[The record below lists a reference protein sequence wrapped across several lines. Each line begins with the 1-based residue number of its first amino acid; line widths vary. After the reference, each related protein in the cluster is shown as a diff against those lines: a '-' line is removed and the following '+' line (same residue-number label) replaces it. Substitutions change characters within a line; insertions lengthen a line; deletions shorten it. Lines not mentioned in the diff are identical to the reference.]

1 MHWGQIKTLLI
12 VSFLILDVY
21 LFMQVMEKKEE
32 ADIGILEQEPSTIE
46 EQLKAESITY
56 KNLPDEVEEET
67 YISVT
72 QRSFH
77 IEELKEEDPYSNQ
90 DTTLLTQHVL
100 LSQLDKPVEIDE
112 NINLEEMGEIF
123 KDIVYYADEYTYWNW
138 NKEANVIVLFQRKEG
153 LPIYYNQNGLVLL
166 FLNDKNEITYYVQTM
181 LDEAET
187 LAEKKKLMEPI
198 RAIETLY
205 NANELKPGDMIT
217 KVSLGFHTRVPFEAG
232 VQVFAPIWKVNVNG
246 ERDYFVNAIEGFTFS
261 SSENDFL
268 TEVIDV
274 TLAKTEDRSKFEK
287 LVKDLQDRLRSIETS
302 G

>member
-21 LFMQVMEKKEE
+21 LFIQVMEKKEE

-77 IEELKEEDPYSNQ
+77 IEELKEEEPYKNQ
-90 DTTLLTQHVL
+90 HTTLLTQHVL
-100 LSQLDKPVEIDE
+100 LSQLDKPVTMNEDISRE
-112 NINLEEMGEIF
+112 RMKETF
-123 KDIVYYADEYTYWNW
+123 KKIVYYADEYSYWNW

-166 FLNDKNEITYYVQTM
+166 FLNNENEITHYVQTM

-187 LAEKKKLMEPI
+187 L
-198 RAIETLY
+198 
-205 NANELKPGDMIT
+205 
-217 KVSLGFHTRVPFEAG
+217 
-232 VQVFAPIWKVNVNG
+232 
-246 ERDYFVNAIEGFTFS
+246 
-261 SSENDFL
+261 
-268 TEVIDV
+268 
-274 TLAKTEDRSKFEK
+274 
-287 LVKDLQDRLRSIETS
+287 
-302 G
+302 

>member
-77 IEELKEEDPYSNQ
+77 IEELKGEEPYKNQ

-100 LSQLDKPVEIDE
+100 LSQLNQPVEIDE
-112 NINLEEMGEIF
+112 NISREDMEETF
-123 KDIVYYADEYTYWNW
+123 NDLVYYADEYSYWNW
-138 NKEANVIVLFQRKEG
+138 NKEANVIVFFQRKEG

-166 FLNDKNEITYYVQTM
+166 FLNDKNEIVYYVQTM

-205 NANELKPGDMIT
+205 NANELKPGDTIT
-217 KVSLGFHTRVPFEAG
+217 KVSLGFHTRVPFEEG
-232 VQVFAPIWKVNVNG
+232 VQVFAPIWKVNVND

-261 SSENDFL
+261 SSENVFL
-268 TEVIDV
+268 TEVMNV
-274 TLAKTEDRSKFEK
+274 TLDKVEERSKFEE
-287 LVKDLQDRLRSIETS
+287 LATDLQVRLRSIESS

>member
-32 ADIGILEQEPSTIE
+32 ADIGIMEQEPSTIE
-46 EQLKAESITY
+46 DQLKAESITY
-56 KNLPDEVEEET
+56 KNLPEEVKEET
-67 YISVT
+67 YISVK

-77 IEELKEEDPYSNQ
+77 MEDLKKEEPYDRL

-100 LSQLDKPVEIDE
+100 ISELNKPIKLDEDLGREKIEEKLS
-112 NINLEEMGEIF
+112 
-123 KDIVYYADEYTYWNW
+123 DIVYYADEYSFWNW
-138 NKEANVIVLFQRKEG
+138 NKETNIVVFFQRKEG
-153 LPIYYNQNGLVLL
+153 LPIYYNQSGLVLL
-166 FLNDKNEITYYVQTM
+166 FLNGKNEVEYYVQTM

-205 NANELKPGDMIT
+205 NANELQPGDLIT

-232 VQVFAPIWKVNVNG
+232 VQVFAPIWKVNVND

-268 TEVIDV
+268 TEAIEI
-274 TLAKTEDRSKFEK
+274 TIEKTEERTKFDDIT
-287 LVKDLQDRLRSIETS
+287 KDLQNRLRLIETS